1 MTANLNLSQKIKS
14 NKFLIYILILL
25 IFFLLLFYFG
35 DRNEGLYSRTIAKVL
50 AVSNTNVKSSSE
62 NVLKEPLTKQKITAV
77 IMNGTFKGQK
87 VSLENSTSYSQIKD
101 FRIDKGNE
109 VFITLK
115 LNSKGK
121 IASASIIDLKRDKYL
136 IYIVAIFILLILIIG
151 RLKGLKSLSSV
162 ILNIVIFFIAI
173 ELFVAG
179 LNLVVACLA
188 ASILFI
194 VLSLIIVCGVNKKA
208 ISAIVGT
215 TLGTAITMLIA
226 MIVILADSANGIH
239 FEELNFLTHPP
250 KPIFYMEILIGTLGA
265 IMDIA
270 VSISSSIGEIFSENP
285 TIETKALIK
294 SGMEIG
300 KDIMGTMAN
309 TLSFAYIS
317 GSIPVIILL
326 MENSFS
332 ISSIV
337 GINISLEITR
347 ALVGSI
353 GIVISI
359 PVCIF
364 TSIFLLKNKEIG
376 GFMKS

>member
-1 MTANLNLSQKIKS
+1 MKTNLNLLKKIKS
-14 NKFLIYILILL
+14 NKFSIYILLLL

-35 DRNEGLYSRTIAKVL
+35 DRNEGLYKRTIAKVL
-50 AVSNTNVKSSSE
+50 SVSNTNVKSSST
-62 NVLKEPLTKQKITAV
+62 NVLTEPLTKQKITAV

-87 VSLENSTSYSQIKD
+87 ISLENTTSYSQARD
-101 FRIDKGNE
+101 FKLTKGNE
-109 VFITLK
+109 VFISIK
-115 LNSKGK
+115 LNSKNK
-121 IASASIIDLKRDKYL
+121 ISSASILDLKRDKYL

-162 ILNIVIFFIAI
+162 LLNIAIFSIAI
-173 ELFVAG
+173 ELFMAG
-179 LNLVVACLA
+179 VNLVVACII
-188 ASILFI
+188 ASVLFI
-194 VLSLIIVCGVNKKA
+194 VLSLIIVCGINKKA
-208 ISAIVGT
+208 ASAIIGT
-215 TLGTAITMLIA
+215 LLGTSITMLIA
-226 MIVILADSANGIH
+226 MIVILTNSANGIH
-239 FEELNFLTHPP
+239 FEELNFLNHPP

-270 VSISSSIGEIFSENP
+270 VSISSSIGEIFLQNP
-285 TIETKALIK
+285 SIETKSLIN

-317 GSIPVIILL
+317 GSIPVIIVL
-326 MENSFS
+326 MANNFS
-332 ISSIV
+332 LSNIV
-337 GINISLEITR
+337 TLNISLEITR
-347 ALVGSI
+347 ALIGSI

-364 TSIFLLKNKEIG
+364 TSIFFLKNKKIG